1 MLRINTQKDL
11 NSVALL
17 LLFCGLIINQLYM
30 LFSFREAGRSSI
42 KLKNDA
48 PGDIQLLAWTY
59 FVICYGY
66 SLIRIFRITI
76 AILFLAKSL

>member
-66 SLIRIFRITI
+66 SLFGY
-76 AILFLAKSL
+76 LGLQLQYYF